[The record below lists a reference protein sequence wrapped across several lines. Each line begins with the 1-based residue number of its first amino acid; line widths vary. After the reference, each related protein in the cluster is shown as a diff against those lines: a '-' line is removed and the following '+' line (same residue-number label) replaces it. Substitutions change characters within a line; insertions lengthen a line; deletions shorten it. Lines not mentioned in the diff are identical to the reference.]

1 MGLSGSSPSQFLIH
15 LRGKPDRFLG
25 KLLWEVGRLKVE
37 GPLAAAR
44 QGTSMAALIQES
56 LELRDILPLDAAQE
70 IVAQARSSPGLS
82 DEEATAIA
90 VHETRLYR
98 AGQDD

>member
-1 MGLSGSSPSQFLIH
+1 
-15 LRGKPDRFLG
+15 
-25 KLLWEVGRLKVE
+25 
-37 GPLAAAR
+37 
-44 QGTSMAALIQES
+44 MAALIQES